1 MQTVVCGKREMEG
14 RLVLYKS
21 LRCKRLRPSF
31 HPCFRSTRAGRGEE
45 RRRERSVLLERDSEA
60 DRRVRLGKIG
70 GGGRFQKFFLYFSF
84 FFFFYNNINPAIITR
99 GCRGFYLFDSRCKES
114 LRMRKSEGGE
124 GGGLL
129 LFLSSISRGS
139 ISFSGRGE
147 REEESVNGQI

>member
-1 MQTVVCGKREMEG
+1 MCKSVVQVLCIVCVLYIYSYIYIYIYMYMQTVVCGKREMEG

-84 FFFFYNNINPAIITR
+84 FFFFIITSIQQLLHVDV
-99 GCRGFYLFDSRCKES
+99 GDFIYLILDAR
-114 LRMRKSEGGE
+114 R
-124 GGGLL
+124 
-129 LFLSSISRGS
+129 
-139 ISFSGRGE
+139 
-147 REEESVNGQI
+147 V

>member
-1 MQTVVCGKREMEG
+1 MCKSVVQVLCIVCVLYIYSYIYIYIYMYMQTVVCGKREMEG

-70 GGGRFQKFFLYFSF
+70 GGGDSRNFSFIFLF
-84 FFFFYNNINPAIITR
+84 FFFFIITSIQQLLHVDV
-99 GCRGFYLFDSRCKES
+99 GDFIYLILDAR
-114 LRMRKSEGGE
+114 R
-124 GGGLL
+124 
-129 LFLSSISRGS
+129 
-139 ISFSGRGE
+139 
-147 REEESVNGQI
+147 V